1 MDDSNNDGNS
11 VHNDAAPQE
20 NNNRR
25 GGRSRN
31 SRFSDANKDD
41 GDRDRSREREA
52 KINCRVYISN
62 IPYDFRWQDLKDLF
76 RRIVGSVEYVELFN
90 DESGKPRGCGIVEF
104 KDPENVEKALE
115 KMNRYEI
122 NGRELVVKEDHGE
135 IRDNCGRIIRE
146 GGGGGGGGGGNGG
159 RGGSQRNDDR
169 GMDRGMD
176 RYNSRRD
183 DDRM

>member
-1 MDDSNNDGNS
+1 MEDTNVEGNA
-11 VHNDAAPQE
+11 VMQDAD
-20 NNNRR
+20 NNRR
-25 GGRSRN
+25 GARSRN

-41 GDRDRSREREA
+41 AGADRDRSRERVA
-52 KINCRVYISN
+52 RTNCRVYISN

-76 RRIVGSVEYVELFN
+76 RRIVGSVEYVELFS

-104 KDPENVEKALE
+104 KDPDNVEKALE

-135 IRDNCGRIIRE
+135 NRDNCGRIVKEGARNNN
-146 GGGGGGGGGGNGG
+146 GGGSN
-159 RGGSQRNDDR
+159 RGDDR
-169 GMDRGMD
+169 SMDRF
-176 RYNSRRD
+176 NTRRD

>member
-1 MDDSNNDGNS
+1 MEDTSNDG
-11 VHNDAAPQE
+11 VPQGLNDGPQG
-20 NNNRR
+20 NNRR
-25 GGRSRN
+25 RN
-31 SRFSDANKDD
+31 TRFSDANKEDG
-41 GDRDRSREREA
+41 GDRERSREREA
-52 KINCRVYISN
+52 RTNCRVYISN

-104 KDPENVEKALE
+104 KDPDNVEKALE

-135 IRDNCGRIIRE
+135 HRDNCGRIIRE
-146 GGGGGGGGGGNGG
+146 GGQGGGGGGGGGLGG
-159 RGGSQRNDDR
+159 RGGGAGSIRGNDDR
-169 GMDRGMD
+169 GND
-176 RYNSRRD
+176 RYNRRDRD